1 MNIKNSIKE
10 TIGSTPLVR
19 AVKTNDT
26 RADIL
31 LKVESFNPSGSVKD
45 RAALFMLEDAK
56 KRGLIK
62 EGGTI
67 IEPTSGNTG
76 IGLAMLAAA
85 DGFKAVFVMPDT
97 MSVERIKLFKAYGAE
112 VVLTPG
118 EKGMRGALEKAD
130 ELHKQIPGSF
140 IPGQFSNPENAR
152 AHVQTT
158 ALEIWRDTDA
168 SIDFFVA
175 GVGTGGTLSGAGSEL
190 KRLNPN
196 VKVIAV
202 EPADSPLLSKGTAAP
217 HKLQGIGAN
226 FVPELYDKTV
236 VDEIITVT
244 TQEAGENARAL
255 AQKEG
260 IFCGISS
267 GAAMAAARKIGAR
280 AENAGKTIV
289 VVLPDSGS
297 RYLSTWLCEE

>member
-1 MNIKNSIKE
+1 
-10 TIGSTPLVR
+10 
-19 AVKTNDT
+19 
-26 RADIL
+26 
-31 LKVESFNPSGSVKD
+31 
-45 RAALFMLEDAK
+45 
-56 KRGLIK
+56 
-62 EGGTI
+62 
-67 IEPTSGNTG
+67 
-76 IGLAMLAAA
+76 
-85 DGFKAVFVMPDT
+85 MPDT

>member
-10 TIGSTPLVR
+10 TIGGTPLVR

-97 MSVERIKLFKAYGAE
+97 MSVER
-112 VVLTPG
+112 
-118 EKGMRGALEKAD
+118 